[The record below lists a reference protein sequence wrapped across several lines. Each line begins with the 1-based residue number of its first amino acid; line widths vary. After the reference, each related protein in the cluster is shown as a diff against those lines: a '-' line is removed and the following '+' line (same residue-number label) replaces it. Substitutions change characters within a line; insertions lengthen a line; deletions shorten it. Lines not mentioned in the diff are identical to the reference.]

1 MMNEQL
7 QQALCDVCYNEL
19 ESIHESVMKNGGFFH
34 SSQQI
39 DDARDCVEIIDK
51 LKKLS
56 MK

>member
-1 MMNEQL
+1 MMNETL